1 MDTII
6 KLRDD
11 IVGLFQEKGDA
22 AKKDIEEYL
31 KMVKSPEKKK
41 LIKQIV
47 KRLDLDKNGNYY
59 VHSVNS
65 RNKRKD
71 EP

>member
-1 MDTII
+1 MPP
-6 KLRDD
+6 
-11 IVGLFQEKGDA
+11 
-22 AKKDIEEYL
+22 KKDIEEYL

-41 LIKQIV
+41 LIKQII

-59 VHSVNS
+59 VRSVNS

-71 EP
+71 ER